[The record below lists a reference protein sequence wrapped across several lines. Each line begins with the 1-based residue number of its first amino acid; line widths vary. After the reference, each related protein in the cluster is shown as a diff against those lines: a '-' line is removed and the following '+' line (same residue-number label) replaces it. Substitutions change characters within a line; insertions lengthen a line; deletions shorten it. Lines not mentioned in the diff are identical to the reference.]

1 MTDEEGSDKTSII
14 DAEGNLFGKINVIDA
29 LVILVVIAVVIGGLA
44 VVGVLGSDD
53 PNGEDTST
61 ETNESSLNDSDPETQ
76 YATVE
81 AGSHP
86 RFVVDRMSEG
96 DTVTQDGRNTT
107 ITDIYATPTSATSS
121 SVLLGVEL
129 ETEAENPAR
138 TGDSVDIDTDRY
150 DIDGEILRIEDS
162 PPAVEIEPVTVD
174 LRIDDV
180 DEDTADAIRKEAA
193 SATQE
198 LPLVTISEVTT
209 QSTTGSQSTTESSE
223 SSKSTLRLTTELGT
237 VQTAGGP
244 QFHSTPIRVGN
255 TIEVDLGTVEIEG
268 TISNI
273 HSE

>member
-1 MTDEEGSDKTSII
+1 MTDEEGSDKTPII

-76 YATVE
+76 YATVD

-86 RFVVDRMSEG
+86 RFVVDRISEG
-96 DTVTQDGRNTT
+96 DTVTQNGRNTT

-138 TGDSVDIDTDRY
+138 TGDSVDIDTEGY

-162 PPAVEIEPVTVD
+162 PPAVEIEPMTVD

-209 QSTTGSQSTTESSE
+209 RSSDGE
-223 SSKSTLRLTTELGT
+223 HLNLRLTTELGT

-273 HSE
+273 HSA

>member
-1 MTDEEGSDKTSII
+1 MTDEADSEKTPII
-14 DAEGNLFGKINVIDA
+14 DSEGNLFGIINVIDA
-29 LVILVVIAVVIGGLA
+29 LVILLVIAVVVGGLA

-53 PNGEDTST
+53 PNGEDGST
-61 ETNESSLNDSDPETQ
+61 ETNESSLNDNHLETQ
-76 YATVE
+76 YATVD

-86 RFVVDRMSEG
+86 RFVVDRISEG
-96 DTVTQDGRNTT
+96 DTVIQDGRNTT
-107 ITDIYATPTSATSS
+107 VTDIYVTPTSATSS

-129 ETEAENPAR
+129 ETAADSPAR
-138 TGDSVDIDTDRY
+138 TGDSVDIDTGEY

-162 PPAVEIEPVTVD
+162 PPAVEIEPMTVD

-209 QSTTGSQSTTESSE
+209 RSSDGE
-223 SSKSTLRLTTELGT
+223 HLNLRLTTELGT

-273 HSE
+273 HSA